1 MARTARGAGIL
12 SKSLHWGLNEM
23 GVWNPKVNPPKH
35 KTDQFRSTDEWERA
49 WRKHWRKTGFIPYEL
64 KLSESKAM
72 QRERSFLME
81 QRTLDR
87 ERARLQRIMGEF
99 EEGFRRLHELG
110 PAVTV
115 FGSARFKPGHPYYE
129 LGRQVGR
136 KLAEAGLTV
145 ITGGGPGVMEAAN
158 RGAHEAGGPSY
169 GLNIILPH
177 EQEPNPYIDE
187 KVEFHYFFV
196 RKVMLVKYSCAYIV
210 LPGGLGTLD
219 ELFEAATLLQCGKIG
234 PFPLVLVG
242 REFWRGMRDF
252 LLFMVDQGVFGSD
265 EVGFARITDSAE
277 DAVESVVRSLPP
289 VLRRQLHP
297 IRKK

>member
-1 MARTARGAGIL
+1 MNLPGHMA
-12 SKSLHWGLNEM
+12 
-23 GVWNPKVNPPKH
+23 
-35 KTDQFRSTDEWERA
+35 DQLRSTDEWERA
-49 WRKHWRKTGFIPYEL
+49 WRRHWRKAGFTPYEL
-64 KLSESKAM
+64 NLSGSNAAH
-72 QRERSFLME
+72 QERRFLM
-81 QRTLDR
+81 QPRTLER
-87 ERARLQRIMGEF
+87 EQARLKRIMGEF
-99 EEGFRRLHELG
+99 EHGFRRLHRLG

-115 FGSARFKPGHPYYE
+115 FGSARFKPGHLYYE

-169 GLNIILPH
+169 GLNIILLH

-187 KVEFHYFFV
+187 NVEFNYFFV

-234 PFPLVLVG
+234 PFPLILVG

-277 DAVESVVRSLPP
+277 DAVQSVVRSLPP
-289 VLRRQLHP
+289 ALRRQLHP
-297 IRKK
+297 IRNKQP